1 MNTTGQPVQIKG
13 RDYWVKVV
21 DMLQQN
27 WALIDGPAGAQ
38 VTVFFV
44 NDRSGVFDRIV
55 FASRDEASR
64 GPRPQRL
71 PPLGAGPAC
80 AGHDATAVPA
90 VLRGEAS
97 ERPDLLVGTVLAVTL
112 AGHRRPTGG
121 EGTTWGCGPWPR
133 DLLRLPGFWRGS
145 ADA

>member
-55 FASRDEASR
+55 FASRDEGAEALARNGFRRYAEDQRAQSMM
-64 GPRPQRL
+64 RPPS
-71 PPLGAGPAC
+71 PPFFETRHPNG
-80 AGHDATAVPA
+80 
-90 VLRGEAS
+90 
-97 ERPDLLVGTVLAVTL
+97 
-112 AGHRRPTGG
+112 
-121 EGTTWGCGPWPR
+121 
-133 DLLRLPGFWRGS
+133 
-145 ADA
+145 